1 MLHFIN
7 DEHQVCF
14 RLVDQFR
21 EGLCKADAALLAC
34 IGELEA
40 TFEARRARLKTGNQF
55 QFQFLEHPRTG
66 GLQRIQGLADGTIDR
81 RK

>member
-1 MLHFIN
+1 MLHFVN
-7 DEHQVCF
+7 DEHPVCF
-14 RLVDQFR
+14 RLVDKLR
-21 EGLCKADAALLAC
+21 ERLRKADAAFLAY

-40 TFEARRARLKTGNQF
+40 TFEARRASLKTGN

-66 GLQRIQGLADGTIDR
+66 GVQRIQGLADGSIER